1 MEWQQM
7 KEKGIVS
14 YGNLYRISKV
24 MKKAMEGK
32 PVTVGMLGGSIT
44 QGSLSSTPDSC
55 YAYLVYEWWAEKFK
69 DSRVTYIN
77 GGIGGTT
84 SQFGL
89 ARVESD
95 LLIYNP
101 DFIITEFSVNDK
113 ATELFKE
120 TYEGLVRKILLY
132 PSEPAVMIMNSV
144 QYDNGV
150 NAQDIHNE
158 IGAHYEL
165 PIVSMKNS
173 LYPEVEEGRIQIKEI
188 TPDNLHPND
197 RGHRLVADIVIHML
211 EKIYE
216 EVIAGDV
223 PGDYKVP
230 EKLTTKN
237 RYFDSVRYN
246 NKNCRPELSGFLA
259 DTAVQDGITDVF
271 KNGWRARK
279 LGDSIHFEVSGGMI
293 SVQYCK
299 TTKRTAPVAKAV
311 IDGLEDRA
319 ILLDANFEET
329 WGDCLYLEDI
339 LVEGVSGAHTLD
351 ITIVKAD
358 NASDLDFYLVSVIT
372 ANQKESND

>member
-1 MEWQQM
+1 MEWQQI

-44 QGSLSSTPDSC
+44 QGSLSSTPSSC
-55 YAYLVYEWWAEKFK
+55 YAYLVYEWWADKFK
-69 DSRVTYIN
+69 DSRITYVN

-95 LLIYNP
+95 LLRYDP

-113 ATELFKE
+113 ATGLFKE
-120 TYEGLVRKILLY
+120 NYEGLIRKMLLH
-132 PSEPAVMIMNSV
+132 PSEPALMILNSV
-144 QYDNGV
+144 QYDNGM

-158 IGAHYEL
+158 IGSHYEL

-173 LYPEVEEGRIQIKEI
+173 LYPEVEEGRIRINEI
-188 TPDNLHPND
+188 TPDALHPND
-197 RGHRLVADIVIHML
+197 RGHRMVADIMIHML
-211 EKIYE
+211 EKIYA
-216 EVIAGDV
+216 EVLTGDV
-223 PGDYKVP
+223 FGDYKVP
-230 EKLTTKN
+230 ESLITKN

-246 NKNCRPELSGFLA
+246 NKNCQPELSGFSSDA
-259 DTAVQDGITDVF
+259 ATQGGITDVF
-271 KNGWRARK
+271 KNGWKGRRT
-279 LGDSIHFEVSGGMI
+279 GDSIHFEVSGGMI

-319 ILLDANFEET
+319 IFLDANFDET

-339 LVEGVSGAHTLD
+339 LIEGASGVHTLD

-358 NASDLDFYLVSVIT
+358 TVSELDFYLVSVIT
-372 ANQKESND
+372 ANQNGSI